1 MGKKPLPG
9 DWVDEDTGEGHHYY
23 RDSDGDI
30 CEEIIDNYEDIYG
43 PGDPDD
49 TGEYYDEWMPKV

>member
-1 MGKKPLPG
+1 MGKKLLPG

-23 RDSDGDI
+23 HDSDGDI

-43 PGDPDD
+43 PGGPDD
-49 TGEYYDEWMPKV
+49 TGEYYDEWMPKA

>member
-1 MGKKPLPG
+1 MGKKPLPN
-9 DWVDEDTGEGHHYY
+9 DWVDVDTGEGHHFW
-23 RDSDGDI
+23 RNSDGEV

-49 TGEYYDEWMPKV
+49 TGEYYDEWMPKA